1 MVLLKMFA
9 GGFIVSHTGL
19 KYVDCYHLVVPAV
32 AQYASLRQASLS
44 AKESEHCYS
53 RVVSFML

>member
-1 MVLLKMFA
+1 MVLLEMFA

-32 AQYASLRQASLS
+32 ASLRQASLS